1 MIKVT
6 IWNEYIQEQ
15 MDTREFMFQDNWNKE
30 YIQRMKE
37 QAKEIRVVH
46 NGASI
51 HDTLKSLVEE
61 SENIQVC
68 HVATLEMPECG
79 LTKEVLDDTDVLVWW
94 SHVAQEQVPYEV
106 AIRVRDYVQ
115 RGMGIIFLHSAHMS
129 RPMQLLLGTSCTLR
143 WREGDKE
150 LIWCCTPAHP
160 IAKGVQNG
168 IYLEQEEMYGEYFDI
183 PEPDE
188 LVFISGFGGGEV
200 FRSGCV
206 WNRGYGK
213 VFYFQPGHETNR
225 SYFHPEVRK
234 IIQNA
239 VKYLAQ
245 DEKRRE
251 NIECLAV

>member
-6 IWNEYIQEQ
+6 IWNEYIQEK
-15 MDTREFMFQDNWNKE
+15 MN
-30 YIQRMKE
+30 MKIVE
-37 QAKEIRVVH
+37 VH
-46 NGASI
+46 NGGTI
-51 HDTLKSLVEE
+51 HDTLKALIEE
-61 SENIQVC
+61 CEDVQVR
-68 HVATLEMPECG
+68 HIATLEMPECG
-79 LTKEVLDDTDVLVWW
+79 LTEEVLEDTDVLVWW
-94 SHVAQEQVPYEV
+94 SHIAQEKVPYEI
-106 AIRVRDYVQ
+106 AMKVRDNVQ

-143 WREGDKE
+143 WREGDRS
-150 LIWCCTPAHP
+150 LLWCCNPAHP
-160 IAKGVQNG
+160 IARGVQQG
-168 IYLEQEEMYGEYFDI
+168 IFLEQEEMYGEHFDI

-213 VFYFQPGHETNR
+213 VFYFQPGHETNK

-239 VKYLAQ
+239 VHYVAQ
-245 DEKRRE
+245 PEKRQERLQ
-251 NIECLAV
+251 CLSV